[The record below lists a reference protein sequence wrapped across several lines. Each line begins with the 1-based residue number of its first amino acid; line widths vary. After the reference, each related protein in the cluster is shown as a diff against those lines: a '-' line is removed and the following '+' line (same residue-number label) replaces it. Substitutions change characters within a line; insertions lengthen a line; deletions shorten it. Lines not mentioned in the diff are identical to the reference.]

1 MKSNE
6 TLFLSCSVVVPSKEL
21 EEIRQMVI
29 KQMEEGVVILPY
41 YLTMVSPRVLD
52 ELEEIK
58 EDLEKLSE
66 NEWNKQVGADKGLEL
81 AIDVVEDRISELK
94 GKNK

>member
-52 ELEEIK
+52 ELEKIK
-58 EDLEKLSE
+58 AEFE
-66 NEWNKQVGADKGLEL
+66 
-81 AIDVVEDRISELK
+81 EDRYILLNQTVAIQIIDKHIAELK
-94 GKNK
+94 GE